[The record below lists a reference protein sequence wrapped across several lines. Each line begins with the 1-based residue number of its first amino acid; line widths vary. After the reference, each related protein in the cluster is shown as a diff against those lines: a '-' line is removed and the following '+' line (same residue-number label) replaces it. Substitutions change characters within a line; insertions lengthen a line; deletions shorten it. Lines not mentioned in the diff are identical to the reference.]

1 MEVKS
6 KVVQI
11 AKTYIA
17 NDGKEFSKKR
27 DCEIYEK
34 YYPQTIYDII
44 KDYCVIEKE
53 SDIEKYKNNKVPVF
67 TYLLVTKAIPDDKID
82 YCEIIEKDSKS
93 YIPNI
98 DYSDKPTLFF
108 NNWTNAFNGGYGF
121 NGWERVGDK
130 DRLEKKIENY
140 KNLLEKYEKML
151 DKVNKI

>member
-11 AKTYIA
+11 AKIYIA

-67 TYLLVTKAIPDDKID
+67 TYLLVTKEIPNDKID
-82 YCEIIEKDSKS
+82 YCKIIEKGSKS

-98 DYSDKPTLFF
+98 DYNNKPTLFY
-108 NNWTNAFNGGYGF
+108 NDWTNACNGGYGF
-121 NGWERVGDK
+121 NGWKKVGDK
-130 DRLEKKIENY
+130 ERLEKKIEQY
-140 KNLLEKYEKML
+140 QNLLEKYKKML
-151 DKVNKI
+151 DKLKEM